1 MVDYLH
7 NLTPGELVHRRN
19 LLLNQFGRFELE
31 FDSRRSENKLLVKG
45 SEIRWESASSVHPT
59 QQKGHLLAR
68 IISPELGFNI
78 HTFRVFKRQIEG
90 GGVDGAYHT
99 HGDAV
104 KYYLEGEGKEIIG
117 DEEYEVK
124 AGDMAFIPANI
135 WHGTENTG
143 EGPMVFVA
151 FHQLPGTHLPVPA
164 PWQYAASDIAGRG
177 DLFTFLEQVSDEEP
191 ASLDSASLYSR
202 RQHFLHELGV
212 LDAEFNLRRQEHR
225 YVLSQRDIP
234 KELSFDGA
242 IPLISA
248 ELGFDIYALQVSIR
262 EVPAGYRDSGFHAH
276 GESVHYILS
285 GQGTQRVNDEE
296 LPIESGDLV
305 FIPLGAGHGIINSGN
320 EPLRFLVAEQ
330 TPGVYLQRPAPWSEP
345 S

>member
-7 NLTPGELVHRRN
+7 ELTPGELVHRRN
-19 LLLNQFGRFELE
+19 LILNQFGRFELE
-31 FDSRRSENKLLVKG
+31 FDHRRSENKLMAKG
-45 SEIRWESASSVHPT
+45 SEIQWESASSVHPT
-59 QQKGHLLAR
+59 QQEGHLLAR

-78 HTFRVFKRQIEG
+78 HTFRVFKRQIGG

-164 PWQYAASDIAGRG
+164 PWQYDASDLAGRG
-177 DLFTFLEQVSDEEP
+177 DLFTFLEQVSGEEP
-191 ASLDSASLYSR
+191 ETLDSASLYSR

-212 LDAEFNLRRQEHR
+212 LDDEFNLRRQEHR
-225 YVLSQRDIP
+225 YVLPQRDIP
-234 KELSFDGA
+234 KELSSDNA
-242 IPLISA
+242 LPLISA

-262 EVPAGYRDSGFHAH
+262 EVPAGFRDSSFHAH
-276 GESVHYILS
+276 GEAVHYILS
-285 GQGTQRVNDEE
+285 GQGTQKVNDEE

-305 FIPLGAGHGIINSGN
+305 FIPLGARHGVISSSN
-320 EPLRFLVAEQ
+320 EPLRYLVAEQ